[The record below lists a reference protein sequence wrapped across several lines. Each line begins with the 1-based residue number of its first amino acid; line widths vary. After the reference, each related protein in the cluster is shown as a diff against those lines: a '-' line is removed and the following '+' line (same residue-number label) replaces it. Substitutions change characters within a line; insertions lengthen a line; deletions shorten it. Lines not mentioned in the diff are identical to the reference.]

1 MKITKNTLKQI
12 IKEELAK
19 VLNEAMTSPDA
30 PMTTRPGDQGTMTPA
45 PSRACPEGQ
54 AQYQYVMID
63 GELTD
68 IDSLGD
74 DSWPYEGCIDHEEA
88 HPGMSYDEFQRYVM
102 TTISP

>member
-1 MKITKNTLKQI
+1 MKITKSRLKQI

-19 VLNEAMTSPDA
+19 VLVLEGAE
-30 PMTTRPGDQGTMTPA
+30 
-45 PSRACPEGQ
+45 CPEGQ